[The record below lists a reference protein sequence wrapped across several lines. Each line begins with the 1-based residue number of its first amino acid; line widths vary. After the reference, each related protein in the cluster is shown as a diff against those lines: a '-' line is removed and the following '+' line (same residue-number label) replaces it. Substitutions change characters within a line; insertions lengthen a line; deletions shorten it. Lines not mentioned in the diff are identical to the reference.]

1 MRDYKYEM
9 QMEAEERAEKDYGR
23 EFYSLDSA
31 AQSALYN
38 DAIDKWCEDRMLEA
52 EIKEGR

>member
-1 MRDYKYEM
+1 MRDYKWEA
-9 QMEAEERAEKDYGR
+9 QMIAEERAEKDYGR

-31 AQSALYN
+31 AQYGLYN

-52 EIKEGR
+52 EIREGR